1 MDSQK
6 EALSRIIS
14 TLANKNEELQ
24 TFLETVDN
32 TLTGLQEES
41 CKVMSELEAEL
52 EQLSSALDEKG
63 AGLCDVIKE
72 EKRRKEAE
80 LQKQMSEG
88 KFALRSGEELLE
100 FANQTLTIT
109 NEEEFLKAAKQIK
122 ESKKTLTRLKPIKAQ
137 RLTPVARVTMAPGFR
152 LATRPAA
159 SETMSQFTV
168 DFSAERA
175 GLQRLHFLPVPK
187 APEINA
193 PSCVARDNSITVAW
207 RPAGDADDGR
217 IERYDL
223 EYRKSN
229 REDSLRAAGDA
240 CWEKITD
247 IEETQATISGLKFDS
262 RFVVVRVRARNKAA
276 AGDFSE
282 LVAVPTAAF
291 AFVFDGSSAHA
302 ELRVQSDT
310 VTWEPQ
316 GVKGHDARLR
326 GKENKSSRSATPSP
340 NKTAGS
346 RGARDRFAGESYTVL
361 GDQELVGGGLY
372 WELRPL
378 ADWKSFSVG
387 VAYRSSLGRFDQ
399 LGKSSGSW
407 CLHASQWLQSSLAA
421 KHNNRAKALDWP
433 LPQRIGIYCDYDNGD
448 LIFID
453 VDRLRLLHSFKTKFN
468 QPLVPAFTVWCGGIA
483 LTTGLQVPS
492 FMGNFLSTNQSLS
505 NLSP

>member
-326 GKENKSSRSATPSP
+326 GKENKSSLRTASP
-340 NKTAGS
+340 
-346 RGARDRFAGESYTVL
+346 
-361 GDQELVGGGLY
+361 
-372 WELRPL
+372 
-378 ADWKSFSVG
+378 
-387 VAYRSSLGRFDQ
+387 
-399 LGKSSGSW
+399 
-407 CLHASQWLQSSLAA
+407 SLAQVETTSLTNHVLHPPFPA
-421 KHNNRAKALDWP
+421 P
-433 LPQRIGIYCDYDNGD
+433 LSQSHHCSTQPITSLQPLTSSYPGLIFRSVCGSFCSRVD
-448 LIFID
+448 LI
-453 VDRLRLLHSFKTKFN
+453 
-468 QPLVPAFTVWCGGIA
+468 
-483 LTTGLQVPS
+483 
-492 FMGNFLSTNQSLS
+492 
-505 NLSP
+505 

>member
-6 EALSRIIS
+6 EALCRIIS

-52 EQLSSALDEKG
+52 EELSSALEEKG
-63 AGLCDVIKE
+63 AGLRDVIKE

-122 ESKKTLTRLKPIKAQ
+122 E
-137 RLTPVARVTMAPGFR
+137 RVTMAPGFR

-187 APEINA
+187 APEIDA
-193 PSCVARDNSITVAW
+193 PSCVARDNNITVAW
-207 RPAGDADDGR
+207 RPAGDGDADDGR

-240 CWEKITD
+240 CWEKIPD

-282 LVAVPTAAF
+282 PVAVLTAAF

-361 GDQELVGGGLY
+361 GDQEMVGGGLY

-407 CLHASQWLQSSLAA
+407 CLHASQWLQSSLAV

-453 VDRLRLLHSFKTKFN
+453 VDRLRLLHSFKTKFS